1 MHLKTRT
8 GEKPYQYSYCDS
20 GFIQEKTLKI
30 HLKIHT
36 GEKPYQ
42 FLYCDK
48 FYKSKRTL
56 NTYENTH
63 WRKTISVQLV
73 LQRFYARKGIQMH
86 LKTHTGGKPHQCRFC
101 DKDFVCEKEFK
112 MQMTIHTVEKMC

>member
-42 FLYCDK
+42 FLYCDN

-63 WRKTISVQLV
+63 WRKTVS
-73 LQRFYARKGIQMH
+73 
-86 LKTHTGGKPHQCRFC
+86 
-101 DKDFVCEKEFK
+101 VCEL
-112 MQMTIHTVEKMC
+112 